1 MSDYKI
7 VVLISGN
14 GSTLQAIIDAVT
26 KQHVK
31 AKIAAVISNR
41 ADAYGLQRAQL
52 ASIPTHVI
60 PYQQFSDRS
69 AYDEALAEV
78 IDQYQPQLIV
88 LAGFMRILTPT
99 FVQRYTGK
107 LINIHPS
114 LLPDY
119 RGTQTHE
126 RVLAAQEK
134 YHGTS
139 VHFVSEELDGGPLI
153 AQVYFPVKD
162 AQLET
167 LQIQVHTIEHQLY
180 PLVINWLALQ
190 KLCLENGKVTWLDP
204 LLAQKTTD
212 NYLRLSAEELRLLN
226 V

>member
-1 MSDYKI
+1 MNDYKI

-14 GSTLQAIIDAVT
+14 GSTLQAIIDAVA
-26 KQHVK
+26 KQQVK

-52 ASIPTHVI
+52 ANIPTHVI
-60 PYQQFSDRS
+60 PHQQFSDRS
-69 AYDEALAEV
+69 AYDAVLAEV
-78 IDQYQPQLIV
+78 IDQHQPQLIV
-88 LAGFMRILTPT
+88 LAGFMRILTPA

-153 AQVYFPVKD
+153 AQAYFPVEN
-162 AQLET
+162 AALET
-167 LQIQVHTIEHQLY
+167 LQTQVHKIEHQLY
-180 PLVINWLALQ
+180 PLVINWMALQ
-190 KLCLENGKVTWLDP
+190 KLCLENGKVIWLDH

-212 NYLRLSAEELRLLN
+212 NYLRLSTEELYLLN
-226 V
+226 M